1 MATENASFVM
11 TCNCSMKAVARIRVL
26 RNLLQQMDDG
36 CNDNGVSIIKLIC
49 VEGMMQCLTCL
60 PIA

>member
-26 RNLLQQMDDG
+26 RNLLQQIYVD
-36 CNDNGVSIIKLIC
+36 CNDNGVSIIKLI
-49 VEGMMQCLTCL
+49 
-60 PIA
+60 A